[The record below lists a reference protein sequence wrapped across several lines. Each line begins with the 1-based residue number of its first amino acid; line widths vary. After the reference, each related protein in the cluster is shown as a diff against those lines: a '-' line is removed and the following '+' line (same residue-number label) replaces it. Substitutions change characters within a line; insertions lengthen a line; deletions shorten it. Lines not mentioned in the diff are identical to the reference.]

1 MIQLSFEPAYD
12 AYHGMFRAARLS
24 AVLPAN
30 EIEYDKFRI
39 LDFYLCFPELID
51 QLRLKRPDLRFH
63 KLARSHRSTY
73 AGKPDGRLAF
83 GRMKPPQTAAA
94 QTLAIGGYFDSQA
107 LTLGMVRILKSPPEK
122 LTQRIES
129 LNRDEDGLVE
139 FIKVLARDYPLAGEN
154 GLKHRSGLMEYRY
167 DAI

>member
-12 AYHGMFRAARLS
+12 AYHAMFRAARLL
-24 AVLPAN
+24 AVLPVT

-51 QLRLKRPDLRFH
+51 QLRLKRADLRFH
-63 KLARSHRSTY
+63 KLARSYSRTY

-94 QTLAIGGYFDSQA
+94 QTLAMGGYFDSDA
-107 LTLGMVRILKSPPEK
+107 LTLGLVHILKSPPEK
-122 LTQRIES
+122 LAQRIDS
-129 LNRDEDGLVE
+129 LNKDEDALIE
-139 FIKVLARDYPLAGEN
+139 FIKILTRDYPLAGID
-154 GLKHRSGLMEYRY
+154 GLKHRSGLMEFRY
-167 DAI
+167 DAV